1 MPTLLKWTYDGG
13 APDSAEAAR
22 RGEQRAF
29 SGDKA
34 EDDVFG
40 TGVLDTISGSSA
52 FINFGTAEAKD
63 IKQRTAEHV
72 YVLVQRPV
80 QCPSW
85 RSWRSFAISAAYA
98 LGRPTAGRRLP
109 SIISV
114 SRRSLTSERGRGVSG
129 VRGVWGGGQYIDLL
143 Y

>member
-1 MPTLLKWTYDGG
+1 MDTRKVVLTRFNTGR
-13 APDSAEAAR
+13 E
-22 RGEQRAF
+22 RG
-29 SGDKA
+29 
-34 EDDVFG
+34 VN
-40 TGVLDTISGSSA
+40 TGVSTVEQPLQLSMHA
-52 FINFGTAEAKD
+52 
-63 IKQRTAEHV
+63 R
-72 YVLVQRPV
+72 L
-80 QCPSW
+80 
-85 RSWRSFAISAAYA
+85 SFAISAAYA